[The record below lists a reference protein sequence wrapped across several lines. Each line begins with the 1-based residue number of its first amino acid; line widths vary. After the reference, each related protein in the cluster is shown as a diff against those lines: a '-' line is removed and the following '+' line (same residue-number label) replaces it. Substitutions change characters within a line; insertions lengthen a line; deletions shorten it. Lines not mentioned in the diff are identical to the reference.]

1 MHIRWVAELAKH
13 VPHLTVVTQNL
24 EDLHERAGS
33 QDVVHLH
40 GSLHSPRC
48 IACSA
53 PYLDDLPSLP
63 IPEEGLRID
72 PPRCGTCGGL
82 IRPGVVWF
90 GEMLPQA
97 EWAMA
102 LAASEEC
109 DVFISVRTS
118 GVVYPAAE
126 LPLRALGK
134 GATVVR
140 VNPIQFDISC
150 REFFMHGTA
159 SEQLHLLGSVPV
171 ST

>member
-1 MHIRWVAELAKH
+1 
-13 VPHLTVVTQNL
+13 
-24 EDLHERAGS
+24 
-33 QDVVHLH
+33 
-40 GSLHSPRC
+40 
-48 IACSA
+48 
-53 PYLDDLPSLP
+53 
-63 IPEEGLRID
+63 
-72 PPRCGTCGGL
+72 
-82 IRPGVVWF
+82 
-90 GEMLPQA
+90 MLPQA